1 MDFGR
6 DTMILGL
13 GKLDCENKDDLV
25 DFLQRIR
32 KAYVEGLC
40 WVLVYYYQARL
51 VFTTC
56 RNESQSLTPG
66 KGLPFLD
73 LVLSISLCASDTVYN
88 LL

>member
-1 MDFGR
+1 M
-6 DTMILGL
+6 L

-51 VFTTC
+51 FF
-56 RNESQSLTPG
+56 SLHVGTNLNHPLPG

-73 LVLSISLCASDTVYN
+73 LVLSISLCASDTVHN
-88 LL
+88 PL